1 MLCERSR
8 ATRVPIDPD
17 RLHEIK
23 RDGHRPIV
31 QREGSHASAAAATS
45 ASAATTSLSGRI
57 EISV

>member
-23 RDGHRPIV
+23 HDRQRLIV
-31 QREGSHASAAAATS
+31 QREGSHAAAAATS
-45 ASAATTSLSGRI
+45 AATTTSLSGRL